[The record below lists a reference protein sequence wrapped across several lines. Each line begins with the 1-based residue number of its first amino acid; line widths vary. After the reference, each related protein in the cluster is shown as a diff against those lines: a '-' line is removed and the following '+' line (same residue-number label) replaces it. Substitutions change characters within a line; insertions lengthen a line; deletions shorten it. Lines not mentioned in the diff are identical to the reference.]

1 MENGKIILTMA
12 HSNLHHVPGRLRLRC
27 PSLKR
32 NPIGAGAVVALLE
45 DMDGIQ
51 SCEVNPLTGSLTV
64 GYDRHQLDGQRII
77 ALLHQHGYCQAQAH
91 AVPAG
96 GYAPVGTHTALDGII
111 GSAGSTL
118 GKVVI
123 GTLVEKAVERSA
135 VALIAALW

>member
-1 MENGKIILTMA
+1 MA

-51 SCEVNPLTGSLTV
+51 SCEVNPLTGSLIV
-64 GYDRHQLDGQRII
+64 GYDRHRLDGQGII
-77 ALLHQHGYCQAQAH
+77 SLLHRHGYCQAH
-91 AVPAG
+91 AGPSAVYTPA
-96 GYAPVGTHTALDGII
+96 ATHTALDGLI
-111 GSAGSTL
+111 GSAGSTI
-118 GKVVI
+118 GKMVL

-135 VALIAALW
+135 VALIGALL